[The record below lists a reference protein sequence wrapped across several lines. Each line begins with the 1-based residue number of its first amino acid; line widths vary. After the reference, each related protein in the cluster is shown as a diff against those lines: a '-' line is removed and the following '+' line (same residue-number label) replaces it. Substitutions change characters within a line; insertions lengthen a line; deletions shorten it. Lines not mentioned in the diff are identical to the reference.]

1 MAGLGA
7 GGGISKAFVMER
19 GKVGRVLSQL
29 VLDLRHIMEPYT
41 ASKLKVL
48 LNYNIYSTILDTSR
62 TLPTHDM
69 HVIGSSEECFEGFC
83 GCSRASRGHSFHH
96 SIKN

>member
-1 MAGLGA
+1 MA
-7 GGGISKAFVMER
+7 KTFVMER

-48 LNYNIYSTILDTSR
+48 PCYPTFNQYTLILK
-62 TLPTHDM
+62 
-69 HVIGSSEECFEGFC
+69 HVTYM
-83 GCSRASRGHSFHH
+83 
-96 SIKN
+96 